1 LDREIKEVNEEKKT
15 AYRRCSNTK
24 SIHDKINH
32 KRLSAIA
39 KRERRERKRL
49 SCEKF
54 TSKREHDLGKSR
66 PNTKF

>member
-1 LDREIKEVNEEKKT
+1 LDREIREVNEEKKI

-32 KRLSAIA
+32 KRLSTTP
-39 KRERRERKRL
+39 KRERREIKRL

-54 TSKREHDLGKSR
+54 TSKTEHDLGK
-66 PNTKF
+66 